1 MAKGAGLVTSPTP
14 VGPEPLPPVSAGGA
28 RGGWRLRSLVE
39 RREAAIFVVA
49 VGLFLYFSLATS
61 AFVSYANFVTL
72 TQFLAPIA
80 VIGVGEALLLTAAEV
95 DLSAGTAFVFF
106 PFVTYFLWAN
116 AGVPIVLAIVLA
128 LACAAVFG
136 AINGLVTVMLDLP
149 SFVTTLGTLFALDG
163 VMLLTSNGIQDTISL
178 NGIGGD
184 ILGNYSW
191 SEILWALF
199 LVVVTFV
206 LLHRSRFGIHV
217 VASGGN
223 LLGAAEAGVPVRRVK
238 VWSFVLCSVLAA
250 FAGMVDAVRITTLDP
265 GNDGTTEMFYAIAAA
280 VIGGTALTGGRGTV
294 IGAGIGAIVLGI
306 LYDGLNIQG
315 VSAFYFQLVLG
326 IAILV
331 AMAANVQ
338 LRRAA
343 MRRWKALR

>member
-14 VGPEPLPPVSAGGA
+14 VGPEPLPSVSVGGA
-28 RGGWRLRSLVE
+28 RRVHGLRSLVE

-49 VGLFLYFSLATS
+49 LALFIYFTVSTS
-61 AFVSYANFVTL
+61 AFISYANFVTL

-80 VIGVGEALLLTAAEV
+80 VIGAGEALLLTAAEV

-106 PFVTYFLWAN
+106 PFVTYFLWNN
-116 AGVPIVLAIVLA
+116 AGVPIVLAILIA

-163 VMLLTSNGIQDTISL
+163 VMLLTSNGIQDTITL
-178 NGIGGD
+178 NGIGGE
-184 ILGNYSW
+184 ILGTYSW
-191 SEILWALF
+191 AEILWALF
-199 LVVVTFV
+199 LVVLTFV

-238 VWSFVLCSVLAA
+238 VWTFVLCSVLAA
-250 FAGMVDAVRITTLDP
+250 FAGIVDAVRITTLDP

-343 MRRWKALR
+343 MRRWRALR

>member
-1 MAKGAGLVTSPTP
+1 MAQQAGPDTDLTPASPA
-14 VGPEPLPPVSAGGA
+14 PLPPQPAGGA
-28 RGGWRLRSLVE
+28 RGGWSIRSLVE

-49 VGLFLYFSLATS
+49 VGLFIYFTVATS
-61 AFVSYANFVTL
+61 AFISYANFVTL
-72 TQFLAPIA
+72 SQFLAPIA
-80 VIGVGEALLLTAAEV
+80 VIGAGEALLLTAAEV

-116 AGVPIVLAIVLA
+116 AGVPIALAIVIA

-163 VMLLTSNGIQDTISL
+163 IMLLTSNGIQSTITL

-199 LVVVTFV
+199 LVAATFV

-238 VWSFVLCSVLAA
+238 VWTFVLCSVLSA
-250 FAGMVDAVRITTLDP
+250 FAGIIDAVRITTLDP
-265 GNDGTTEMFYAIAAA
+265 GNDGTVEMFYAIAAA

-343 MRRWKALR
+343 MRRWRALR